1 MISHNIHMPIHLKKR
16 LKIMNILKL
25 CYGDTIQ
32 QAKSTT
38 KTELN
43 KFMISH
49 YLKKKSRNK
58 Y

>member
-1 MISHNIHMPIHLKKR
+1 MI
-16 LKIMNILKL
+16 ILKL